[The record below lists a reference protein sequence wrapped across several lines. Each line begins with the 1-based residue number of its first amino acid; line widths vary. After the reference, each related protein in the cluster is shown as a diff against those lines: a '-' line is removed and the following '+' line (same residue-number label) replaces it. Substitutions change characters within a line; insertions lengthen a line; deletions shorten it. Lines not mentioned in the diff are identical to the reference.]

1 MGMRDDASGRLPP
14 EGDLDPDLAEAA
26 GDSGGDRPRR
36 RVWSIV
42 LRVGSVLLVAA
53 LIAPLVFRALTA

>member
-1 MGMRDDASGRLPP
+1 MGMRDDDAGRLPP